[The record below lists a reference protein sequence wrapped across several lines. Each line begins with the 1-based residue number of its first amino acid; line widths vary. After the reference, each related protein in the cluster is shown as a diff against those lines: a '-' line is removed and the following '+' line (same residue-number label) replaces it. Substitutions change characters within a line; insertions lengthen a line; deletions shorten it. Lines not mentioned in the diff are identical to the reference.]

1 MMQTGL
7 YVALSARMALEKRM
21 ETIANNVANAGTAG
35 FRADEVSF
43 QTLLSQA
50 GERPVAFTSPGESY
64 IARRNGEISKTG
76 NPLDVAVSGDAWL
89 GLETPAGTVYTRD
102 GRMRLRESGVLESL
116 NGYRVLDA
124 GGAPITLDPSAGAPQ
139 ISRDGMIS
147 QGNQQVGALGLFS
160 IDPRAKLSRYEN
172 SGVIPDRPAAAVIEF
187 TNNGVVQGYVE
198 GSNVNPV
205 LELTK
210 MMMVQRTFESLSAM
224 TDSSETSLQDAIKTL
239 GGTST

>member
-1 MMQTGL
+1 VQTGL
-7 YVALSARMALEKRM
+7 YVALSARLALERRM

-35 FRADEVSF
+35 FRADEISF
-43 QTLLSQA
+43 QSLMSRA
-50 GERPVAFTSPGESY
+50 GDKPVAFASPGDTH
-64 IARRNGEISKTG
+64 ITRRNGEISKTG

-89 GLETPAGTVYTRD
+89 GLQTPTGPVYTRD

-116 NGYRVLDA
+116 NGYQVLDA
-124 GGAPITLDPSAGAPQ
+124 GGAPITLDPNAGAPQ

-147 QGNQQVGALGLFS
+147 QGDQQIGALGLFT
-160 IDPRAKLSRYEN
+160 IDPTAKLARFDN
-172 SGVIPDRPAAAVIEF
+172 SGVIPDKPVAPVVEF
-187 TNNGVVQGYVE
+187 TANGVVQGSVE

-210 MMMVQRTFESLSAM
+210 MMMVQRTFESLSTM
-224 TDSSETSLQDAIKTL
+224 TESSESALQDAIKTL

>member
-1 MMQTGL
+1 MQTGL

-43 QTLLSQA
+43 QTLLSRA
-50 GERPVAFTSPGESY
+50 GDRPVAFSSPGESF
-64 IARRNGEISKTG
+64 IARGNGEVTKTG

-89 GLETPAGTVYTRD
+89 GLQTPAGTVYTRD
-102 GRMRLRESGVLESL
+102 GRMRLRESGILESL

-124 GGAPITLDPSAGAPQ
+124 GGAPITLDPNAGAPQ

-147 QGNQQVGALGLFS
+147 QGNQQVGALGLFA
-160 IDPRAKLSRYEN
+160 IDPGAKLARYDN
-172 SGVIPDRPAAAVIEF
+172 SGVIPDRPATPVIEF
-187 TNNGVVQGYVE
+187 TANGVAQGYVE

-224 TDSSETSLQDAIKTL
+224 TDTTESSLQDAIKML
-239 GGTST
+239 GGTSS

>member
-1 MMQTGL
+1 MQTGL

-43 QTLLSQA
+43 QTLLSRA
-50 GERPVAFTSPGESY
+50 GDRPVAFSSPGESF
-64 IARRNGEISKTG
+64 IARRNGDVTQTG
-76 NPLDVAVSGDAWL
+76 NPLDVAVTGDAWL
-89 GLETPAGTVYTRD
+89 ALQTPAGTVYTRD
-102 GRMRLRESGVLESL
+102 GRMRLRESGILESL

-124 GGAPITLDPSAGAPQ
+124 GGAPITLDPNAGAPQ

-147 QGNQQVGALGLFS
+147 QGNQQVGALGLFA
-160 IDPRAKLSRYEN
+160 IDPGAKLARYDN
-172 SGVIPDRPAAAVIEF
+172 SGVIPDRPATPVIEF
-187 TNNGVVQGYVE
+187 TANGVVQGYVE

-224 TDSSETSLQDAIKTL
+224 TDTTESSLQDAIKTL
-239 GGTST
+239 GGTSS

>member
-1 MMQTGL
+1 MQTGL

-43 QTLLSQA
+43 QTLLSRA
-50 GERPVAFTSPGESY
+50 
-64 IARRNGEISKTG
+64 ARGNGEVTKTG

-89 GLETPAGTVYTRD
+89 GLQTPAGTVYTRD
-102 GRMRLRESGVLESL
+102 GRMRLRESGILESL

-124 GGAPITLDPSAGAPQ
+124 GGAPITLDPNAGAPQ

-147 QGNQQVGALGLFS
+147 QGHQQVGALGLFA
-160 IDPRAKLSRYEN
+160 IDPGAKLARYDN
-172 SGVIPDRPAAAVIEF
+172 SGVIPDRPATPVIEF
-187 TNNGVVQGYVE
+187 TANGVAQGYVE

-224 TDSSETSLQDAIKTL
+224 TDTTESSLQDAIKTL
-239 GGTST
+239 GGTSS